1 MGSLDQ
7 LASVQMADFSLG
19 VSHLV
24 TQYVCPFL
32 SGSNR
37 TANFFGTIEAFGRGI
52 SVLLRRKKLFCRSLG
67 EKSVP
72 SSRDICRNS
81 SVKDILLHIFR

>member
-37 TANFFGTIEAFGRGI
+37 TANFFGTIEAFDRGT

-67 EKSVP
+67 EKSAP
-72 SSRDICRNS
+72 SNHGICHS
-81 SVKDILLHIFR
+81 SSEEDSPLHTFL